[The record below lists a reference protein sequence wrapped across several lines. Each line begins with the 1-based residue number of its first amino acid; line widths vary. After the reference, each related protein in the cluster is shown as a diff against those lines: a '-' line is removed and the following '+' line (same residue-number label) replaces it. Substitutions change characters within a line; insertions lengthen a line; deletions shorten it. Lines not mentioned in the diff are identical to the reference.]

1 MKKKS
6 IIICSTIVI
15 ILIIAIIALVA
26 ITKNSNKSEYNNTEN
41 NNIDN
46 TDNNMN
52 INVVDNIY
60 TEVDKNQISYQ
71 DDATIEDLKK
81 DYGKTGDSSIYE
93 IQTEYDGRKTL
104 NVKDDVRYQVAF
116 SGMIKKSAPTYSEL
130 DEICSNNEPKQNG
143 IWIEVNSRDKL
154 KEYFNNTNI
163 FKSKYEIDE
172 NGYLKITESIEQNEN
187 DKKIEGKINGDQ
199 KYILSVSSECYIVDD
214 ITGEILN
221 YSFEDMDKYQTYDYF
236 KSQDKMII
244 FLTENKEGQLAPED
258 IMQSV
263 LDLI

>member
-1 MKKKS
+1 MKKKN
-6 IIICSTIVI
+6 IIICSIILI
-15 ILIIAIIALVA
+15 ILIIAIIILA
-26 ITKNSNKSEYNNTEN
+26 IIMNNNKSENNRIEN

-46 TDNNMN
+46 TDNNMD
-52 INVVDNIY
+52 INVVNNIY
-60 TEVDKNQISYQ
+60 SEVDKNQISYQ
-71 DDATIEDLKK
+71 DNATVEDLKE

-93 IQTEYDGRKTL
+93 IQTEYDGRKIL

-116 SGMIKKSAPTYSEL
+116 TGMIKKSTPTYSEL
-130 DEICSNNEPKQNG
+130 DEICNNNEPNQNG
-143 IWIEVNSRDKL
+143 IWIEENSRDKIN
-154 KEYFNNTNI
+154 EYFGNNNL

-172 NGYLKITESIEQNEN
+172 NGYLKIIESSEKNDN
-187 DKKIEGKINGDQ
+187 DKKIEEKINGNQ

-236 KSQDKMII
+236 KSGDKMII

>member
-1 MKKKS
+1 MKKKN
-6 IIICSTIVI
+6 IIICSI
-15 ILIIAIIALVA
+15 ILIILIIVIIILALT
-26 ITKNSNKSEYNNTEN
+26 INGDKFENHSTEN

-46 TDNNMN
+46 TDNNMD
-52 INVVDNIY
+52 INVVNNIY
-60 TEVDKNQISYQ
+60 SEVDKNQISYQ
-71 DDATIEDLKK
+71 DNATIEDLKE
-81 DYGKTGDSSIYE
+81 DYGKTGDSNIYE
-93 IQTEYDGRKTL
+93 IQTEYDGRKIL

-116 SGMIKKSAPTYSEL
+116 AGMIKKSAPTYSEL
-130 DEICSNNEPKQNG
+130 DEICSKNEPEQNG
-143 IWIEVNSRDKL
+143 IWIEEKSRDKI
-154 KEYFNNTNI
+154 KEYFENTNI
-163 FKSKYEIDE
+163 FKSKYEIDG
-172 NGYLKITESIEQNEN
+172 NGYLKMTESVEKNEN
-187 DKKIEGKINGDQ
+187 DDKIEEKINGDK

-236 KSQDKMII
+236 KSGDKMII